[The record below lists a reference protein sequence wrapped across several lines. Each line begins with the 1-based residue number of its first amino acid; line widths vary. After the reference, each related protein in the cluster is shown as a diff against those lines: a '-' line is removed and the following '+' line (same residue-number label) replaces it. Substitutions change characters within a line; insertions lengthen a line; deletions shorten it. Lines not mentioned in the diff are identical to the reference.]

1 MAESY
6 TKKEVAA
13 ITGIPYRN
21 IQFYTEQGV
30 VVPEVEAAGGRGKF
44 RRYSNRDLVYFL
56 IAGELGFYGMTVSDI
71 KTATVVMSAFWN
83 MNKKVGD
90 QKAVIPDSD
99 VLRMVR
105 DLDFSLLISRNKDRS
120 RVTQL
125 RVGKDEDG
133 EAVVKFSVF
142 TDSDGKR
149 WVHYFNKQDGSSIVL
164 NQAGKSVK
172 GIDPDKM
179 VQEQGMSFIFI
190 GLSDLVKEAMARIS

>member
-1 MAESY
+1 MASY

-13 ITGIPYRN
+13 ISGLTYRN
-21 IQFYTEQGV
+21 VQFYTEQGV

-44 RRYSNRDLVYFL
+44 RRYSNRDIVYFL

-71 KTATVVMSAFWN
+71 KTATMVMSAWWN
-83 MNKKVGD
+83 MRKKVEGEAD
-90 QKAVIPDSD
+90 AVIPDDD
-99 VLRMVR
+99 VLKLVR

-125 RVGKDEDG
+125 RVGRDETN
-133 EAVVKFSVF
+133 EAVIKFSVF

-149 WVHYFNKQDGSSIVL
+149 WAHYYNKQSGTNIVL

-179 VQEQGMSFIFI
+179 VQEQGLSFIFI
-190 GLSDLVKEAMARIS
+190 GLSDLVKEAMSRIE

>member
-1 MAESY
+1 MASY

-13 ITGIPYRN
+13 ITGLTYRN
-21 IQFYTEQGV
+21 VQFYTEQGV

-44 RRYSNRDLVYFL
+44 RRYSNRDLVYFI

-71 KTATVVMSAFWN
+71 KTATMVMAAWWN
-83 MNKKVGD
+83 MRKKVEGEAD
-90 QKAVIPDSD
+90 AVIPDDD
-99 VLRMVR
+99 VLKMVR

-125 RVGKDEDG
+125 RVGRDEDN
-133 EAVVKFSVF
+133 EAVIKFSVF
-142 TDSDGKR
+142 NDSDGKR
-149 WVHYFNKQDGSSIVL
+149 WAHYYNKQSGTNIVL

-190 GLSDLVKEAMARIS
+190 GLSDLVKEAMARIE

>member
-1 MAESY
+1 MASY

-44 RRYSNRDLVYFL
+44 RRYSNRDIVYFL

-83 MNKKVGD
+83 MQKRIGD
-90 QKAVIPDSD
+90 KEAVIPDDD
-99 VLRMVR
+99 VLKMVR

-125 RVGKDEDG
+125 RIGRDDEN

-149 WVHYFNKQDGSSIVL
+149 WVHYFNKQDGSNIVL
-164 NQAGKSVK
+164 NQAGKTVK
-172 GIDPDKM
+172 DLDPDKM
-179 VQEQGMSFIFI
+179 VQEQGLSFIFI
-190 GLSDLVKEAMARIS
+190 GLSDLVKEAMAKIE